1 MNKILPDDL
10 NQKNL
15 VIITSVINTSPNKLS
30 YTKTRSIYTHA
41 ERFNQTCK
49 TIESIKKHI
58 PNSYI
63 ILLECGKLNP
73 KYQQIFNTS
82 CNKVINYINNKQIS
96 DIIHKSLYKGYAES
110 KVIRTFLTEYDISF
124 FNSLYKISGR
134 YTLNSNF
141 NYQYYDNTFNCFKYI
156 TNHNITEGV
165 HTSTVFYKI
174 TNGYFLIYK
183 KALKSY
189 KQKLLKGVAIE
200 KLISIAIPNIK
211 IVDSL
216 GVEGT
221 VAVNGLFI
229 SY

>member
-1 MNKILPDDL
+1 MNKILPNDL

-15 VIITSVINTSPNKLS
+15 VIITSVIITSPNKLS
-30 YTKTRSIYTHA
+30 YTKTRSIYTHT

-63 ILLECGKLNP
+63 ILLECGKLKP
-73 KYQQIFNTS
+73 EYQQIFNNS
-82 CNKVINYINNKQIS
+82 CNMVINYINNKQVT
-96 DIIHKSLYKGYAES
+96 DIVHKSVYKGYAES
-110 KVIRTFLTEYDISF
+110 KVIRTFLSEYDISF

-141 NYQYYDNTFNCFKYI
+141 KYKNYDNTFNCFKYI
-156 TNHNITEGV
+156 INNKITSGV

-174 TNGYFLIYK
+174 TNSYFLLYK
-183 KALKSY
+183 RALTSY
-189 KQKLLKGVAIE
+189 KQKLLKGIAIE
-200 KLISIAIPNIK
+200 KLISTNIPNIK
-211 IVDSL
+211 IVDTL

-221 VAVNGLFI
+221 ISVNGLFI